1 MTQNQPQNQPQ
12 NKPPVDNRSASQKIA
27 DLENAVMSTYQT
39 LDNVIKDLG
48 TIKDAIK
55 LLGNKVD
62 SIVKAS
68 VNGEAI
74 SDAVL
79 ARIMIENNC
88 EELANKVKVMIA
100 QGVLAPQEQVGDNS
114 FIVGAELNDAGET
127 VNPRLQ
133 FGIFALRPELQE
145 KLKGSKPGD
154 VINLE
159 EGKLKFKVLETH
171 AIQQPKE
178 NAPAPLAPASTD
190 AAPAAA
196 PLASAGA
203 PAAPAALAPVSSD
216 AAPAAPAAD
225 QAPQAAP
232 VTEQAAPQA

>member
-1 MTQNQPQNQPQ
+1 MNQPQNQNQ
-12 NKPPVDNRSASQKIA
+12 AQRPVDNRSASQKIT

-68 VNGEAI
+68 VQGEAI
-74 SDAVL
+74 NDVVL
-79 ARIMIENNC
+79 SRIMIENNC
-88 EELANKVKVMIA
+88 EELANKVKVMLA
-100 QGVLAPQEQVGDNS
+100 QGVLVAQEQVGENS

-145 KLKGSKPGD
+145 KLKGSKSGD

-159 EGKLKFKVLETH
+159 EGKLKFKVLESY
-171 AIQQPKE
+171 AIQQPS
-178 NAPAPLAPASTD
+178 NDAPAAQAEAPAEALSEAPASTD
-190 AAPAAA
+190 AAPAA
-196 PLASAGA
+196 LAAA
-203 PAAPAALAPVSSD
+203 TEQAAPAELAP
-216 AAPAAPAAD
+216 A
-225 QAPQAAP
+225 
-232 VTEQAAPQA
+232 TEQAAPQA